1 MTGPVRYL
9 SPIGRLL
16 IALLFLLAGLGK
28 VAAPAATK
36 AYIASAGL
44 PLPDISYLVA
54 LLVEI
59 GGGLLLLAG
68 YRTRPVALV
77 LALFT
82 LVTALVFHHDFA
94 DQNQM
99 IHFLKNLAIT
109 GGLLQ
114 YAAFG
119 AGILSIDAARGK
131 A

>member
-1 MTGPVRYL
+1 MTGSVRYL
-9 SPIGRLL
+9 SPLGRLL
-16 IALLFLLAGLGK
+16 IAPLFLLAGFGK
-28 VAAPAATK
+28 LAAPAATK

-44 PLPDISYLVA
+44 PLPDISYLAA
-54 LLVEI
+54 LAVEI

-68 YRTRPVALV
+68 YRTRPVALG
-77 LALFT
+77 LAFFT

-99 IHFLKNLAIT
+99 THFLKNLAIT

-119 AGILSIDAARGK
+119 AGILSIDAARGR